1 MATVCKCD
9 RCRRYVDRQ
18 VIPYIQG
25 RVDPLRQVASSKDIK
40 MDLCPEC
47 YALLRDFLGYND
59 QTEKEDIKN
68 E

>member
-9 RCRRYVDRQ
+9 RCKKYVDKR
-18 VIPYIQG
+18 VIPYIEG
-25 RVDPLRQVASSKDIK
+25 YVDPSRPQISSSKDIK

-47 YALLRDFLGYND
+47 YMLLRDFLGYND
-59 QTEKEDIKN
+59 NTEKE

>member
-9 RCRRYVDRQ
+9 RCGKYVDED
-18 VIPYIQG
+18 VIPAIRG
-25 RVDPLRQVASSKDIK
+25 TDDHPTRVHPSHEIK

-47 YALLRDFLGYND
+47 YQSLREFLLLKVPD
-59 QTEKEDIKN
+59 EEA